1 MATWFH
7 TDHKIW
13 LFMSDK
19 GSSHGDA
26 KLSGGF
32 GFGEQAKLSEKHIH

>member
-1 MATWFH
+1 MATGFH
-7 TDHKIW
+7 TEHKIW

-32 GFGEQAKLSEKHIH
+32 GEQAKLSEKHIQ